1 MQTDNPATKYRSG
14 LPTIR
19 GLYDP
24 RMEHDSCGVGM
35 VCQIKGVKSHRIIH
49 DGLQIR
55 GSASRTILIDSFRS
69 ILTLLLE
76 WIYKS

>member
-1 MQTDNPATKYRSG
+1 
-14 LPTIR
+14 
-19 GLYDP
+19 
-24 RMEHDSCGVGM
+24 MEHDSCGVGM
-35 VCQIKGVKSHRIIH
+35 VCQIKGVKSHQIIH